1 MMRPLAALL
10 ALLALAACGGDDGA
24 SPSPT
29 PSAATTATPAVSPR
43 PSPAPGEIVEQ
54 LAYIGPDGEIR
65 LVNADGSGDHVLS
78 DSPCDA
84 GDSVNVKYFIM
95 SWSPDGSALA
105 FMCVSDL
112 APRQTLSVVNSD
124 GKQVA
129 SVQDISGFRWSPDS
143 TRLAYQRSAEPDGV
157 DVGLLDVGTGSTR
170 TLRSDALLMEWVG
183 PGSLLLGLEP
193 VFGDFATA
201 FKAHLIDLAS
211 GGSTAFP
218 QFDNSRALWV
228 SPDGARA
235 IVQTDQR
242 DPNGS
247 APGMAVYNF
256 ATGLET
262 VIDGGHIGYPSDFI
276 PHEQLAFS
284 PDGATIYWANAADA
298 SASIW
303 EARVDA
309 PEARKLG
316 EAGSLFVVVSPLG
329 RVAEVAP
336 PQEAALGTI
345 AIEDFA
351 AGTRVEV
358 GRGSFPFAW
367 CTVVH

>member
-1 MMRPLAALL
+1 MMRPLAAL
-10 ALLALAACGGDDGA
+10 ALLALALTACGGDDGA
-24 SPSPT
+24 STSPT
-29 PSAATTATPAVSPR
+29 PSAATTATPAAPPT

-54 LAYIGPDGEIR
+54 LAYIDPDGEIR
-65 LVNADGSGDHVLS
+65 LVNADGSDDRVLS
-78 DSPCDA
+78 EAPCDA
-84 GDSVNVKYFIM
+84 GNSVQNLSM
-95 SWSPDGSALA
+95 AWSPDGTALGYICA
-105 FMCVSDL
+105 TDD
-112 APRQTLSVVNSD
+112 AHGQTLFVLNSD
-124 GKQVA
+124 GRQIA
-129 SVQDISGFRWSPDS
+129 SVQDVSRFRWSPDS
-143 TRLAYQRSAEPDGV
+143 GRLAYGGPVGADIPG
-157 DVGLLDVGTGSTR
+157 VGLLDAGTGYTR
-170 TLRSDALLMEWVG
+170 LLRGDALLMEWAG

-193 VFGDFATA
+193 VFGDKGTA
-201 FKAHLIDLAS
+201 FKAHLINVAS

-218 QFDNSRALWV
+218 EFDNARALWV
-228 SPDGARA
+228 SPDDARA

-262 VIDGGHIGYPSDFI
+262 VIDGGYIGYPSDFI

-284 PDGATIYWANAADA
+284 PDGATIYWANAADSPA
-298 SASIW
+298 LIW
-303 EARVDA
+303 ESRVDA

-316 EAGSLFVVVSPLG
+316 EVGSLFVVVSPLG

-358 GRGSFPFAW
+358 GRGGAPFAW
-367 CTVVH
+367 RTVVH